1 MSDPER
7 VPDSP
12 AQRPEPG
19 LPAGVRVTPGE
30 ILWLSLGVWLAG
42 TCLLALMPV
51 ILIPRLGMGPGVA
64 ASYGLFFLAWQPVQ
78 TITQRAIGA
87 RAGVLRMVIFVASAA
102 TVGYYLREALLE
114 LIRTAAHAP
123 Q

>member
-1 MSDPER
+1 MSVPESAQS
-7 VPDSP
+7 SP
-12 AQRPEPG
+12 PPSPTPAAPG
-19 LPAGVRVTPGE
+19 VLVTPGE

-51 ILIPRLGMGPGVA
+51 ILIPRLGMGAGVA

-78 TITQRAIGA
+78 TLTQRAVGA
-87 RAGVLRMVIFVASAA
+87 RAAVIRMVVFVASAA

-114 LIRTAAHAP
+114 LIRTAAK
-123 Q
+123 